1 MKGQFNLKLL
11 FVFVVILTSNNILLS
26 QKNTGSIAG
35 KVVDAETGDPLPGVN
50 VVIEGTLRGAATD
63 LDGAYRIYGL
73 EPGTYNIVATF
84 IGFGKKKIVG
94 IEVKADQVQKLNFTL
109 SMAVIE
115 GQEVVITA
123 KAARNTEASLL
134 KDRQKAIAVS
144 DAISA
149 EAISQSG
156 AENAADAMKQVTGA
170 SVVDGKYVYVRGLG
184 DRYTSTQLNGAELP
198 STNPYKRA
206 GSIDLIPSNLIDN
219 IVTVKSFTPDK
230 PGNFSGGMVNIIT
243 KDFPEKLNVK
253 FSASSSFNSQTTF
266 KSDGPISYSGGSKDW
281 LGMDDGSRKLPNFIG
296 HSAPPTI
303 PSTLDPTALND
314 LAAYSRAFSPQMTPN
329 RIKPPLNQSY
339 SLSIGNQF
347 NIMNKPFGYIAS
359 LTYSN
364 SYASYDNGQYN
375 AWNLGSKNAT
385 KLTPIFEMNDV
396 KSTHDVLWG
405 GLLKSSYKLNPKNIL
420 SLNLIYNVNGESTA
434 RYLQGK
440 YDYDLLDR
448 IDDLFQSSNISYNER
463 RLYSLQLNG
472 EHQFDNLLGSQIS
485 WQYSKSKSSQNE
497 PDVRYF
503 SRFAMMDKNRVTRYG
518 TFSNIAPTRL
528 FRYLDERSDEA
539 TLNVSVPLKSLGI
552 SSGTLKFGAFYN
564 QKNRDFS
571 ERRFIYGYGSG
582 ASSYKGDPDKFFSYQ
597 NVGWDSTSQTIN
609 GVTYYGY
616 ELKLYIR
623 ESDRGSND
631 YVADQNVQA
640 YYAMVDL
647 PLIDRLRF
655 VGGARY
661 EMTGIHLTSM
671 DPTKANGEIATN
683 DLLPSANLIF
693 SLAKNMNLRAS
704 ATRTLARPNFR
715 ELAPYATFDFSAG
728 FTHIG
733 NPSLK
738 RTLINN
744 FDLRWEWFSRP
755 GEIYAVSLFYK
766 DFINPIENA
775 FIVQASN
782 REITWENVDKAQV
795 QGLEFEA
802 RKRLD
807 IITPALSNFMFG
819 ANFSLVNSKID
830 ISREQLQLMRA
841 NNPEISATREL
852 EGQSPFLLNLNLSY
866 DNLEK
871 GFRANLHYNVF
882 GERLSAVNKT
892 GEPFV
897 YEQPVNSLNLTLSKM
912 ITHNLRFKVSGK
924 NLLDAKSKKTQV
936 YKGQEYIFQQYTTG
950 RTFSVGLGYSL

>member
-1 MKGQFNLKLL
+1 MKGQFHPKLL
-11 FVFVVILTSNNILLS
+11 MVFVVILTSNNILLS

-35 KVVDAETGDPLPGVN
+35 KVVDAETGDSLPGVN
-50 VVIEGTLRGAATD
+50 VVIERTLRGAATD
-63 LDGAYRIYGL
+63 LEGEYRIYGL
-73 EPGTYNIVATF
+73 EPGTYNIVATY
-84 IGFGKKKIVG
+84 IGYGKKKIAGV
-94 IEVKADQVQKLNFTL
+94 EVKAGQVQKLDFTL

-134 KDRQKAIAVS
+134 KDRQKAAAVS

-149 EAISQSG
+149 EAISQAG
-156 AENAADAMKQVTGA
+156 AGNAADAMTQVTGA

-198 STNPYKRA
+198 STDPYRRA

-219 IVTVKSFTPDK
+219 IVTIKSFTPDK
-230 PGNFSGGMVNIIT
+230 PGNFSGGMVDIKT
-243 KDFPEKLNVK
+243 KDFPEKLNLQ

-266 KSDGPISYSGGSKDW
+266 NSNGPISYSGGSKDW
-281 LGMDDGSRKLPNFIG
+281 LGMDDGSRKLPDLVGNP
-296 HSAPPTI
+296 APPSI
-303 PSTLDPTALND
+303 PSTLDPAALNE
-314 LAAYSRAFSPQMTPN
+314 LANYSRAFRPTMTTVST
-329 RIKPPLNQSY
+329 KPPFNQSY

-347 NIMNKPFGYIAS
+347 NVLSKPFGYIAS

-364 SYASYDNGQYN
+364 NYASYDNGQYN

-434 RYLQGK
+434 RYLEGK

-463 RLYSLQLNG
+463 RLYSLQING
-472 EHQFDNLLGSQIS
+472 EHQFDKLLRSQIS
-485 WQYSKSKSSQNE
+485 WQYSTSKSSQDE

-503 SRFAMMDKNRVTRYG
+503 SRFAMMNKNRVTRYG

-571 ERRFIYGYGSG
+571 ERRFIYGQGSG

-640 YYAMVDL
+640 YYAMIDL
-647 PLIDRLRF
+647 PLNNRLRF

-661 EMTGIHLTSM
+661 EMTGIHLTSI
-671 DPTKANGEIATN
+671 DPTKANGKIATN
-683 DLLPSANLIF
+683 DLLPSTNLIY

-733 NPSLK
+733 NPFLK

-744 FDLRWEWFSRP
+744 YDLRWEWFSRP
-755 GEIYAVSLFYK
+755 GEIYALSFFYK
-766 DFINPIENA
+766 NFINPIENA

-782 REITWENVDKAQV
+782 REITWQNVDKAQV

-807 IITPALSNFMFG
+807 IIAPALGNFLFG

-830 ISREQLQLMRA
+830 ISREQLELMRS
-841 NNPEISATREL
+841 NNPEIAATREL
-852 EGQSPFLLNLNLSY
+852 EGQSPFLLNLNLGY
-866 DNLEK
+866 DNLEN

-897 YEQPVNSLNLTLSKM
+897 YEQPVNSLNLTLSKE
-912 ITHNLRFKVSGK
+912 ITRNLYFKISGK
-924 NLLDAKSKKTQV
+924 NLLNAKSKKTQV
-936 YKGQEYIFQQYTTG
+936 YKGQENIFQQFSTG

>member
-11 FVFVVILTSNNILLS
+11 LVIVVILTSNNILLS
-26 QKNTGSIAG
+26 QKKVGSIAG
-35 KVVDAETGDPLPGVN
+35 KVVDAETGDALPGVN

-63 LDGAYRIYGL
+63 LDGAYRIHGL
-73 EPGTYNIVATF
+73 EPGSYNIIASY
-84 IGFGKKKIVG
+84 IGFSKKKIAG
-94 IEVKADQVQKLNFTL
+94 IEVKAGQVQQLDFTL
-109 SMAVIE
+109 SMAVLE
-115 GQEVVITA
+115 GQEVVVTA

-134 KDRQKAIAVS
+134 KDRQKAVAVS

-149 EAISQSG
+149 EAISQAG
-156 AENAADAMKQVTGA
+156 AGNAADAMKQVTGA
-170 SVVDGKYVYVRGLG
+170 SVVEGKYVYVRGLG
-184 DRYTSTQLNGAELP
+184 DRYTSTQLNGAEIP
-198 STNPYKRA
+198 SADPYKRA

-219 IVTVKSFTPDK
+219 IVTIKSFTPDK
-230 PGNFSGGMVNIIT
+230 PGNFSGGMVDIKT
-243 KDFPEKLNVK
+243 KDFPEKLNLK
-253 FSASSSFNSQTTF
+253 LSASSSFNSQTTF
-266 KSDGPISYSGGSKDW
+266 KNDGPISYSGGSKDW
-281 LGMDDGSRKLPNFIG
+281 LGMDDGTRKLPGFVRN
-296 HSAPPTI
+296 SAPPAI
-303 PSTLDPTALND
+303 PSTLDPTALNE
-314 LAAYSRAFSPQMTPN
+314 LAAYSQAFSPTMTPTN
-329 RIKPPLNQSY
+329 IKPPLNQSY

-347 NIMNKPFGYIAS
+347 NVLNKPFGYIAS

-364 SYASYDNGQYN
+364 KYSSYDNGQYN

-405 GLLKSSYKLNPKNIL
+405 GLLKSSYKLSPKNIF

-434 RYLQGK
+434 RYLEGK

-463 RLYSLQLNG
+463 RLFSLQVNG
-472 EHQFDNLLGSQIS
+472 DHQFDKLLGSKIS
-485 WQYSKSKSSQNE
+485 WQYSTAKSSQDE

-503 SRFAMMDKNRVTRYG
+503 SRFAMMDNNQVTRYG

-528 FRYLDERSDEA
+528 FRYLDEKNDEA
-539 TLNVSVPLKSLGI
+539 TLNVTVPLKSLGVV
-552 SSGTLKFGAFYN
+552 GNLKFGAFYN
-564 QKNRDFS
+564 HKNRDFS
-571 ERRFIYGYGSG
+571 ERRFIYGHGSG

-631 YVADQNVQA
+631 YVAHQDIQA

-647 PLIDRLRF
+647 PLIKRLRF
-655 VGGARY
+655 VGGTRY
-661 EMTGIHLTSM
+661 ETTGIHLTSI

-683 DLLPSANLIF
+683 DLLPSANLIY

-744 FDLRWEWFSRP
+744 YDLRWEWFSRP
-755 GEIYAVSLFYK
+755 GEIYAISLFYK
-766 DFINPIENA
+766 NFINPIENA

-807 IITPALSNFMFG
+807 VISSTLSNFMLG

-830 ISREQLQLMRA
+830 ISREQLELMRA
-841 NNPEISATREL
+841 NNPEIAATREL
-852 EGQSPFLLNLNLSY
+852 EGQSPFLLNLNLGY
-866 DNLEK
+866 DNLK
-871 GFRANLHYNVF
+871 RGFRANLHYNVF
-882 GERLSAVNKT
+882 GKRLSAVNKT

-897 YEQPVNSLNLTLSKM
+897 YEQPVNSLNLTLSKE
-912 ITHNLRFKVSGK
+912 ITRTLHIKIAGM
-924 NLLDAKSKKTQV
+924 NLLNAKSKKTQV
-936 YKGQEYIFQQYTTG
+936 YKGQEYIFQQFSTG